1 MGVAIL
7 RKWKKMHNTV
17 DKRTHNDMRLTIAT
31 KPMISHELGD
41 DPIIIA
47 KQKRNIS
54 VVICDRYSV
63 IFIQVMHIE
72 YHKAVDVMMPY
83 N

>member
-1 MGVAIL
+1 MSRVVTSKVWRHRMGVAIL

-47 KQKRNIS
+47 EQKRIL
-54 VVICDRYSV
+54 
-63 IFIQVMHIE
+63 
-72 YHKAVDVMMPY
+72 
-83 N
+83 